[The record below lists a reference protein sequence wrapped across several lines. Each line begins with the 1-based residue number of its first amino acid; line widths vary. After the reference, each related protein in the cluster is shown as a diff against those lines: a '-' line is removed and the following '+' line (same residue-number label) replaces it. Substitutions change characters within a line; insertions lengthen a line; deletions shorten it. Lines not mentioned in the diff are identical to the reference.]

1 MSKIQV
7 DSIVNKDD
15 TGSPNFPKGATVT
28 GVITATSFTGDVNG
42 DAQGLSGT
50 PNIIVGVTTAST
62 VSASSSITVG
72 DTFLQNTAVGLGTT
86 DTTGRNAGVGT
97 AKGTIIYNST
107 TSQVE
112 VYDGTGWRGGLA
124 SPTGAIEATGG
135 TIVDSGGVRTHIFTG
150 TGAFA
155 VSEAPPTATI
165 DYLVVAGGGSGF
177 GNANTGGGGGAG
189 GVRTGSSYPV
199 SVDNYVAIVGGAGAL
214 GAQGNHSEL
223 SVSGSPVIFADG
235 GGHRGTDGGSG
246 NGSGASGAG
255 GGSTNNPSGG
265 VAIVSPDG
273 ISPTAQGNNGGS
285 GGGSPGRGSGG
296 GGGAGGTGSNGTP
309 SVGGD
314 GGVGVPISWVP
325 ATYGTPGPNPGSYFG
340 GGGGGGKDGPGGTG
354 GAGGAG
360 GGGKGQDATTDNATA
375 GSANTGGGGGGGGGQ
390 TGVQSGSA
398 RAGGSGFIAVSY
410 PHPAA

>member
-1 MSKIQV
+1 MAIQV
-7 DSIVNKDD
+7 
-15 TGSPNFPKGATVT
+15 G
-28 GVITATSFTGDVNG
+28 
-42 DAQGLSGT
+42 
-50 PNIIVGVTTAST
+50 GVTVIDNSKNVIAAAGASLTA
-62 VSASSSITVG
+62 G
-72 DTFLQNTAVGLGTT
+72 DSFVLDNAVGLGTT

-97 AKGTIIYNST
+97 AKGTLVYNAT

-124 SPTGAIEATGG
+124 SPSGAIEATGG

-150 TGAFA
+150 TGAFS
-155 VSEAPPTATI
+155 VSESPASATV

-177 GNANTGGGGGAG
+177 GNGNTGGGGGAG
-189 GVRTGSSYPV
+189 GVRTGSSYPI
-199 SVDNYVAIVGGAGAL
+199 SVDNYVAIVGASGAL

-223 SVSGSPVIFADG
+223 SVGGSPVIFASG
-235 GGHRGTDGGSG
+235 GGHRTTDGGSG
-246 NGSGASGAG
+246 GSGAG
-255 GGSTNNPSGG
+255 GGASGNVPAG

-273 ISPTAQGNNGGS
+273 ISPTAQGSNGGS
-285 GGGSPGRGSGG
+285 GGGSTGRGAGG
-296 GGGAGGTGSNGTP
+296 GGGAGGTGNPGTP
-309 SVGGD
+309 SVGGG

-325 ATYGTPGPNPGSYFG
+325 ATYGTPGPNPGRYFG

-360 GGGKGQDATTDNATA
+360 GGGKGQDATTNNATA

-390 TGVQSGSA
+390 TGTASGIA
-398 RAGGSGFIAVSY
+398 KAGGSGFVALSY